1 MNLKIPA
8 KRIFG
13 DNFDP
18 GECWREGRLDLI
30 GSGPSAPFFHCA
42 TSATTEFIKQRR
54 AGLHEFIK
62 RIVSHPDLCNQ

>member
-13 DNFDP
+13 DNFEP
-18 GECWREGRLDLI
+18 GEFLHERRRDLI
-30 GSGPSAPFFHCA
+30 YSGSNAPVFTG
-42 TSATTEFIKQRR
+42 TSAVTEFIKQRR

-62 RIVSHPDLCNQ
+62 RIVSHPDLCTQ